1 MSYPN
6 FIDYKKFNELSFYKF
21 YEINIVE
28 RNCMYPFTY
37 NSDDFKNHY
46 KYQQNKQ
53 NINDFIPLPNLENL
67 VLDKDGLPFIPL
79 NI

>member
-6 FIDYKKFNELSFYKF
+6 FIDYKKFNETYYYKF
-21 YEINIVE
+21 YDINIVE
-28 RNCMYPFTY
+28 RNCIYPFTY
-37 NSDDFKNHY
+37 NSDNFK
-46 KYQQNKQ
+46 KYQHNKQ

-67 VLDKDGLPFIPL
+67 ILDKDGLPFIPL